1 MAWAV
6 GLNVI
11 SACTASNPR
20 PAPSLL
26 SPAPSAAAAVSPY
39 GNCPMLPVRAQTVSG
54 DGLLNALGPFVPT
67 WLPQGFGLV
76 VGWRSDSSPGGGGFG
91 RMRGAAASL
100 LRSIRGQR
108 KANRR
113 HQSVNGVSQSV
124 DTALGTKSEFL
135 VSATT
140 CAPTVMCCLFRPK
153 IWQRTSLVSS
163 LTGSTSRREISPKVL
178 DCTSCSLTVDW
189 AAGLGVTPGHWAH
202 RDPAPHGDPAV

>member
-39 GNCPMLPVRAQTVSG
+39 GFCTMLPVRAQTVSG

-76 VGWRSDSSPGGGGFG
+76 VGWRSDSSPGGGAIWTDAQC
-91 RMRGAAASL
+91 RRITL
-100 LRSIRGQR
+100 EIYPRQR

-113 HQSVNGVSQSV
+113 HQTVNGASQSV
-124 DTALGTKSEFL
+124 DTALGTRSEFL

-189 AAGLGVTPGHWAH
+189 VAGLGVTPGHWAH